1 MSLNEK
7 ESNLRGEI
15 MDKVYQ
21 FIEENKEMYIQWLQE
36 LCRQPS
42 VAAQNRGMKETAEMV
57 EKYLR
62 KFTTA
67 SVEQLETSGYPVVY
81 GEIMSEKKKTLSFY
95 NHYDVQPED
104 PIELWKSGPFDAE
117 IRDGKMF
124 ARGVADNK
132 GNLMAR
138 IAAVHAYQQVHG
150 ELPINV
156 KFIFEGEEEIGSV
169 HLEEFTERYPEKLQA
184 DGCIWEFGYKNPN
197 GRLQVS
203 LGVKGMCYVELRVNG
218 ANIDLHSANA
228 SVIENPAWR
237 LIWALNTLKNENE
250 EILIEGFYDKVLKP
264 DEKEVK
270 VLEEMVYE
278 EEATL
283 KKLELDQFVLNLS
296 GVPLK
301 ERLIF
306 QPTCTICGIES
317 GYTGQGAKTVL
328 PSSAKVK
335 IDFRL
340 VPDQDPKDIRALLR
354 IHLDKHGYEDIEII
368 DLSGEHPAKT
378 DLEDPLVKTVVQN
391 VERVYGRPPTINR
404 LSPGT
409 GPMYILCQK
418 QGIPAVS
425 VGVGNDQSQNHAPN
439 ENINLQDYIDG
450 IKMMATIIHEFD
462 K

>member
-1 MSLNEK
+1 MNK
-7 ESNLRGEI
+7 I
-15 MDKVYQ
+15 YQ
-21 FIEENKEMYIQWLQE
+21 FIEENKDMYIEWLQE

-42 VAAQNRGMKETAEMV
+42 VAAQNRGMKETADMV
-57 EKYLR
+57 EKYLTT
-62 KFTTA
+62 FTTA
-67 SVEQLETSGYPVVY
+67 AVEQLETSGFPVVY
-81 GEIMSEKKKTLSFY
+81 GEINTDKKKTLSFY

-104 PIELWKSGPFDAE
+104 PIELWHSDPFGAE
-117 IRDGKMF
+117 IRDGKMY

-138 IAAVHAYQQVHG
+138 VAAVHAYQQVYG

-169 HLEEFTERYPEKLQA
+169 HLEEFTERYPEKLKA
-184 DGCIWEFGYKNPN
+184 DGCIWEFGYKNPD

-203 LGVKGMCYVELRVNG
+203 LGVKGMCYVELRVKG

-237 LIWALNTLKNENE
+237 LIWALNTLKNEKE

-264 DEKEVK
+264 DQQEVK
-270 VLEEMVYE
+270 VLEDMVYQE
-278 EEATL
+278 EETL
-283 KKLELDQFVLNLS
+283 KKLELESFVLNLS
-296 GVPLK
+296 GTPLK

-317 GYTGQGAKTVL
+317 GYTGQGSKTVL
-328 PSSAKVK
+328 PSTAKVK

-340 VPDQDPKDIRALLR
+340 VPNQEPEEIKALLR
-354 IHLDKHGYEDIEII
+354 KHLDHHGFEDIEII
-368 DLSGEHPAKT
+368 DLSGEYPAKT
-378 DLEDPLVKTVVQN
+378 DLDDPLVKTVVEN

-418 QGIPAVS
+418 LGIPAVS

-439 ENINLQDYIDG
+439 ENINIQDFIDG

-462 K
+462 Q

>member
-1 MSLNEK
+1 MIFLNK
-7 ESNLRGEI
+7 I
-15 MDKVYQ
+15 YQ
-21 FIEENKEMYIQWLQE
+21 FIEENKDMYIEWLQE

-42 VAAQNRGMKETAEMV
+42 VAAQNRGMKETADMV
-57 EKYLR
+57 EKYLTT
-62 KFTTA
+62 FTTA
-67 SVEQLETSGYPVVY
+67 AVEQLETSGFPVVY
-81 GEIMSEKKKTLSFY
+81 GEINTDKKKTLSFY

-104 PIELWKSGPFDAE
+104 PIELWHSDPFGAE
-117 IRDGKMF
+117 IRDGKMY

-138 IAAVHAYQQVHG
+138 VAAVHAYQQVYG

-169 HLEEFTERYPEKLQA
+169 HLEEFTERYPEKLKA
-184 DGCIWEFGYKNPN
+184 DGCIWEFGYKNPD

-203 LGVKGMCYVELRVNG
+203 LGVKGMCYVELRVKG

-237 LIWALNTLKNENE
+237 LIWALNTLKNEKE

-264 DEKEVK
+264 DQQEVK
-270 VLEEMVYE
+270 VLEDMVYQE
-278 EEATL
+278 EETL
-283 KKLELDQFVLNLS
+283 KKLELESFVLNLS
-296 GVPLK
+296 GTPLK

-317 GYTGQGAKTVL
+317 GYTGQGSKTVL
-328 PSSAKVK
+328 PSTAKVK

-340 VPDQDPKDIRALLR
+340 VPNQEPEEIKALLR
-354 IHLDKHGYEDIEII
+354 KHLDHHGFEDIEII
-368 DLSGEHPAKT
+368 DLSGEYPAKT
-378 DLEDPLVKTVVQN
+378 DLDDPLVKTVVEN

-418 QGIPAVS
+418 LGIPAVS

-439 ENINLQDYIDG
+439 ENINIQDFIDG

-462 K
+462 Q

>member
-1 MSLNEK
+1 MQNESK
-7 ESNLRGEI
+7 IWGEI

-21 FIEENKEMYIQWLQE
+21 FIEENKEMYIEWLQE

-57 EKYLR
+57 EKFLNTY
-62 KFTTA
+62 TTA

-104 PIELWKSGPFDAE
+104 PIELWKSGPFEAE

-184 DGCIWEFGYKNPN
+184 DGCIWEFGYKNPD

-237 LIWALNTLKNENE
+237 LIWALNTLKNEKE
-250 EILIEGFYDKVLKP
+250 EILIEGFYDKILRP
-264 DEKEVK
+264 DEKEIK

-306 QPTCTICGIES
+306 QPTCTVCGIES

-340 VPDQDPKDIRALLR
+340 VPDQDPEDIRALLR
-354 IHLDKHGYEDIEII
+354 THLDRHGFEDIEII

-439 ENINLQDYIDG
+439 ENINIQDYIDG